1 MKQKIIF
8 IVDGNNTIG
17 LGQVYRA
24 LNLAKEIKKLNKN
37 ILFITNDFLAKKLVK
52 PLFHCKLFSE
62 INLKTD
68 MIISKDDLVII
79 DKHEETR
86 KKLNYFKSNSY
97 LTIGI
102 DYIGK
107 GKKLLSKGI
116 NILYP
121 QSGITGKKGYSGFQY
136 SILDPSFKKS
146 CSIKIRKQVKSL
158 VIMQGGTDSHCF
170 IPNII
175 DSISQLKSKL
185 KITVIIGPIEY
196 NKKLQKSID
205 KSNLSIEVKRNVKF
219 MHKELARHD
228 IAITGGGMTL
238 LELSK
243 LGIPSIIICTEKFET
258 ETASLLSKSGFGIN
272 LGYYEKLS
280 NQKIK
285 NAISRLIQDYKLRTE
300 MNSIGPKIIDG
311 NGTKRVCKLIKEWN

>member
-17 LGQVYRA
+17 LGQVYRS
-24 LNLAKEIKKLNKN
+24 LNLAKEIKKFNKN
-37 ILFITNDFLAKKLVK
+37 ILFITNELITKELVK

-68 MIISKDDLVII
+68 MIISKNDLVII
-79 DKHEETR
+79 DKHEETH
-86 KKLNYFKSNSY
+86 KKLNYFKSNSN

-121 QSGITGKKGYSGFQY
+121 HSGITGKNSYSGFQY

-146 CSIKIRKQVKSL
+146 GSIKIRKQVKSL

-175 DSISQLKSKL
+175 DSISQLNSQL
-185 KITVIIGPIEY
+185 KITIIIGPIGY

-205 KSNLSIEVKRNVKF
+205 DSNLSIKVKRNIKF

-285 NAISRLIQDYKLRTE
+285 NAISKLIQDHKLRTE

-311 NGTKRVCKLIKEWN
+311 NGTKRVCKLIEEWN